1 LLLKPTSFEL
11 VDINGETCASLETD
25 TSENPYISLI
35 GNPHNDEYFF
45 TALKS
50 TGVLDTFTF
59 TLKLN
64 RPPPRRKV
72 VDNETS
78 IEQFDP
84 SVFKRFTC
92 EIKKSDLQYD
102 VENYPDEYKDN

>member
-59 TLKLN
+59 SLKLK

-78 IEQFDP
+78 IE
-84 SVFKRFTC
+84 
-92 EIKKSDLQYD
+92 
-102 VENYPDEYKDN
+102 